1 MKYSEMFY
9 CLIFHYKIFF
19 TTAVVPQHLQI
30 FFTVKKLEKEIIYK
44 RHYCFHSS
52 YIVKYCIILD
62 NIATSKPCVS
72 LTFYCDGHIK
82 ITVS

>member
-30 FFTVKKLEKEIIYK
+30 FFTVKKLEKEKKLFTKGIIV
-44 RHYCFHSS
+44 F
-52 YIVKYCIILD
+52 IVLI
-62 NIATSKPCVS
+62 
-72 LTFYCDGHIK
+72 
-82 ITVS
+82 